1 MNSELRRLRPAWDGR
16 GPTPWRG
23 SRENAPESSRAV
35 FDAGGRITGRG
46 LRRSV
51 HDAAAGGPR
60 VFILSGRQRMPTIA
74 GLGEGFPGQYY
85 EQGEI
90 LRTLGRIWPG
100 TPEERAR
107 LERIHMRAGVGG
119 RHLAL
124 PLADYLEPVPW
135 GESNRAWLRIGE
147 EVGERALR
155 QAIEAAGL
163 EPSELDALVFV
174 TVTGLSTPSLDARMV
189 NRLGLSPTIRRM
201 PIFGLGCV
209 AGASALARCADLA
222 RARPSAAVGLLSV
235 ELCSLTFQNDDRSG
249 ANQVATAIFGDGAAA
264 AVVTGSGRGNGGPRI
279 VASRSILYPGT
290 EHLMGWEISEEGF
303 RLVLSREIPA
313 LIQRELPGDVDRFL
327 ADNGLA
333 RKDVTAWIAH
343 TGGPKIFAAIR
354 EALDLPD
361 DALEGTRDQLR
372 ATGNVS
378 SASVILV
385 LKRLLDGN
393 PPPPGAHGLLLAM
406 GPGFCSELVLLEW

>member
-1 MNSELRRLRPAWDGR
+1 
-16 GPTPWRG
+16 
-23 SRENAPESSRAV
+23 
-35 FDAGGRITGRG
+35 
-46 LRRSV
+46 
-51 HDAAAGGPR
+51 
-60 VFILSGRQRMPTIA
+60 MPTIA

-85 EQGEI
+85 GQGEI
-90 LRTLGRIWPG
+90 LETLGRIWPG

-147 EVGERALR
+147 EIGERALR

-163 EPSELDALVFV
+163 EPSDLDALVFV

-222 RARPSAAVGLLSV
+222 RARPRAAVGLLSV

-264 AVVTGSGRGNGGPRI
+264 AVVTGSERGNGGPRI

-290 EHLMGWEISEEGF
+290 EDLMGWEISEEGF

-313 LIQRELPGDVDRFL
+313 LIQRQLPADVDRFL

-333 RKDVTAWIAH
+333 RKDVTEWIAH

-354 EALDLPD
+354 EALDLPA
-361 DALEGTRDQLR
+361 DALQGTRDQLR

-378 SASVILV
+378 SASVLLV

-393 PPPPGAHGLLLAM
+393 PPTPGSHGLLFAM